1 MESGSVI
8 IQGGKVSGGGTLKN
22 LGLLKT
28 SELTTKDTATIV
40 MDGSAQTI
48 VYNKFNMSTNS
59 IKSSFKSGEL
69 FVSGSFTLNGNAKNF
84 VAERGNI

>member
-59 IKSSFKSGEL
+59 I
-69 FVSGSFTLNGNAKNF
+69 
-84 VAERGNI
+84 